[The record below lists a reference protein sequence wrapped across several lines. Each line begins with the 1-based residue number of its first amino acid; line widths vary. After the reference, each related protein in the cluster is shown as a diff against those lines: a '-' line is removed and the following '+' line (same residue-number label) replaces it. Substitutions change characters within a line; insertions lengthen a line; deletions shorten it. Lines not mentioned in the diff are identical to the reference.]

1 MPSSYTT
8 AGGAQLLI
16 SRVHRAAIDKFVAA
30 HPEPVPPSIMIEIWG
45 GIEEESPDYAN
56 SQYVHEIQQYR
67 LAMGH
72 DQLDLIL
79 PAIQVVFNPKP
90 VDSELLELLGVTV
103 LDDIADLRY
112 NILSDDVDLENVVEE
127 MLYLSTVTHQGMEE
141 AQQAM
146 AVKWMDKEVTAWKVP
161 SIPVEY
167 NPLFRDRKA
176 AQACGYDWTSF
187 CELTGPDQSENVAY
201 YMLSQTLEFLSSK
214 WR

>member
-30 HPEPVPPSIMIEIWG
+30 HPEPIPPSVMIEIWG
-45 GIEEESPDYAN
+45 GIEEESPDYN
-56 SQYVHEIQQYR
+56 DPQYLSEVQQYR
-67 LAMGH
+67 LTMGH
-72 DQLDLIL
+72 DQLDLLL
-79 PAIQVVFNPKP
+79 PAIQVVHNPKP
-90 VDSELLELLGVTV
+90 ADAELLELLEVV
-103 LDDIADLRY
+103 ALDEIADLRY
-112 NILSDDVDLENVVEE
+112 NILSDDLDLEQVIEE
-127 MLYLSTVTHQGMEE
+127 MLYLSTVTHQGIVE

-161 SIPVEY
+161 SIPIEY

-176 AQACGYDWTSF
+176 AQACGYNWSSF
-187 CELTGPDQSENVAY
+187 CELTGPEQSENVAFY
-201 YMLSQTLEFLSSK
+201 TLSQTVEFLSSK